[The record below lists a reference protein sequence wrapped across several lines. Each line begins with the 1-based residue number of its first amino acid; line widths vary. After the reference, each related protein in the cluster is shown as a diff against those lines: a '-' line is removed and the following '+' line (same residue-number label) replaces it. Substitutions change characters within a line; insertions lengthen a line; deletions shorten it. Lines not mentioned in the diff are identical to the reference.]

1 MDRTHHEVSISG
13 THPAPDVFAAY
24 SQAASL
30 ASTGRIVLP
39 SDRWPS
45 RTRNAWWSGIL
56 AGHAEFHGAE
66 VSFV

>member
-1 MDRTHHEVSISG
+1 MNRMKHDISVSG
-13 THPAPDVFAAY
+13 AHPAPDVFAAY

-30 ASTGRIVLP
+30 AASGKIVLP

-56 AGHAEFHGAE
+56 AGHAEYHGTE
-66 VSFV
+66 VPLV